1 MERQFVLL
9 ILVAGLGCE
18 PKSSGARPAHEKVTV
33 PAVLARSDTCAPVTE
48 NAIDAR
54 IQPRDLAG
62 EYLLTLVGQTPV
74 QIVWHRRL
82 WLWPT
87 SMQDLSSRTGTTPQP
102 NDTAIHPLYGL
113 SMVDSGPITAERLQR
128 LRRAMDPIYPEVLV
142 EAQQIRSIVST
153 ELGRMVLLIN
163 GAGRRDGVYAED
175 GGGTGMSLKQL
186 DSRGFRGEFEPWGG
200 QVDEKGYYCAE
211 RIAN

>member
-9 ILVAGLGCE
+9 ILLAALGCE
-18 PKSSGARPAHEKVTV
+18 AKSSEARAAHEEVRI
-33 PAVLARSDTCAPVTE
+33 PAVLARSETCAPVTQ

-62 EYLLTLVGQTPV
+62 EYLLTLVGQTPI

-87 SMQDLSSRTGTTPQP
+87 SMHDVSSRTGTTPQP

-113 SMVDSGPITAERLQR
+113 SMVDSGPITAEQLQR
-128 LRRAMDPIYPEVLV
+128 LRGAIDPIYPEVLA
-142 EAQQIRSIVST
+142 EAQQIGRTVST
-153 ELGRMVLLIN
+153 ELGRMILLTN
-163 GAGRRDGVYAED
+163 GAGRRDGVYTED
-175 GGGTGMSLKQL
+175 GGGTGMSFKQV

>member
-1 MERQFVLL
+1 MERQFILL

-18 PKSSGARPAHEKVTV
+18 PKPSEARAAPEKVTV
-33 PAVLARSDTCAPVTE
+33 PAGLARSDTCMPVSQ

-54 IQPRDLAG
+54 IKPRDLAG
-62 EYLLTLVGQTPV
+62 EYLLTLAGQTPV

-87 SMQDLSSRTGTTPQP
+87 SMQDRSSRTGTTPQP

-113 SMVDSGPITAERLQR
+113 SMVDSGPITAERLHR
-128 LRRAMDPIYPEVLV
+128 LLRAMDPIYPEVLV
-142 EAQQIRSIVST
+142 EAQQIGSTVSK
-153 ELGRMVLLIN
+153 ELGRMILLIN
-163 GAGRRDGVYAED
+163 GAGRRDGVHIED